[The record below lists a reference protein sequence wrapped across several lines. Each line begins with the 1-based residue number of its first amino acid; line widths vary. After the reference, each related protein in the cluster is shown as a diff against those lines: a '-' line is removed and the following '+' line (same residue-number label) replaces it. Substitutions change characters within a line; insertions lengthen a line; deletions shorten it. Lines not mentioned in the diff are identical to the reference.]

1 LELPEIAPEFR
12 PAFIVEDPADV
23 GALLYIDL
31 DSVKIMQHRGRI
43 RPRKELEVK
52 CNLYR
57 DERNEPAC
65 DGKPAL

>member
-12 PAFIVEDPADV
+12 PAFIVKDPADV

-43 RPRKELEVK
+43 RPR
-52 CNLYR
+52 
-57 DERNEPAC
+57 ERT
-65 DGKPAL
+65 